1 MELQKCLETRKSI
14 RKYKDT
20 PVARETVEEL
30 IKAAILAPSW
40 KNTQT
45 SRYYVA
51 MGDAKKDFSEKCL
64 PTFNRNNTEDAPVL
78 IVTTV
83 VEGLSGY
90 TQQGDTHLKH
100 GFACFDNGL
109 QVANFCLKA
118 TELGL
123 GTLIM
128 GIYKEEVIREFFQI
142 PANEIIVTVPG
153 VGYPDQ
159 DPDARP
165 RKSVDEI
172 TTFVE

>member
-20 PVARETVEEL
+20 PVSKEL
-30 IKAAILAPSW
+30 LKEIIEAAILAPSW
-40 KNTQT
+40 KNTQV

-51 MGDAKKDFSEKCL
+51 MGEKKSEFSAKCL
-64 PTFNRNNTEDAPVL
+64 PTFNQNNTQDAPVL

-83 VEGLSGY
+83 VDGFSGY

-100 GFACFDNGL
+100 GFSCFDNGL
-109 QVANFCLKA
+109 QVANLCLKA

-128 GIYKEEVIREFFQI
+128 GIYKEAEIKEFFNI
-142 PANEIIVTVPG
+142 PDNETVVTVLG
-153 VGYPDQ
+153 VGYPDI
-159 DPDARP
+159 DPEAKP
-165 RKSVDEI
+165 RKTVDEI
-172 TTFVE
+172 TIFVE

>member
-20 PVARETVEEL
+20 PVAKETIQEL
-30 IKAAILAPSW
+30 VKAAQLAPSW
-40 KNTQT
+40 KNTQV

-51 MGDAKKDFSEKCL
+51 MGEAKKSFSEKCL
-64 PTFNRNNTEDAPVL
+64 PTFNKNNTEDAPVL
-78 IVTTV
+78 IATTV
-83 VEGLSGY
+83 VDGFSGY

-128 GIYKEEVIREFFQI
+128 GIYKEAQVREFFNI
-142 PANEIIVTVPG
+142 PENEHIVAILG

-159 DPDARP
+159 DPDAKP
-165 RKSVDEI
+165 RKELEEI
-172 TTFVE
+172 LTIVE

>member
-20 PVARETVEEL
+20 PVTKETIQEL
-30 IKAAILAPSW
+30 IKAAQLPPSR

-45 SRYYVA
+45 SRYYIA
-51 MGDAKKDFSEKCL
+51 MGDAKKDFAENCL
-64 PTFNRNNTEDAPVL
+64 PTFNRNNTEDAPIL

-83 VEGLSGY
+83 VEGLSGF
-90 TQQGDTHLKH
+90 TQKGDTHLKH

-109 QVANFCLKA
+109 QVANLCLKA

-128 GIYKEEVIREFFQI
+128 GIYNEEATREFFEI
-142 PANEIIVTVPG
+142 PANEIIVTVLG

-159 DPDARP
+159 DPDAKP

>member
-20 PVARETVEEL
+20 PVSKETIKEL
-30 IKAAILAPSW
+30 ISAAILAPSW
-40 KNTQT
+40 KNTQV

-51 MGDAKKDFSEKCL
+51 TGEAKKAFAEKCL
-64 PTFNRNNTEDAPVL
+64 PAFNQNNTADAPAL

-83 VEGLSGY
+83 VEGFSGY
-90 TQQGDTHLKH
+90 AQERDTHLKH

-128 GIYKEEVIREFFQI
+128 GIYNEAEIREFFDI
-142 PANEIIVTVPG
+142 PENEIIVTVLG
-153 VGYPDQ
+153 VGYPDI
-159 DPDARP
+159 DPDAKP
-165 RKSVDEI
+165 RKKVEEI
-172 TTFVE
+172 AKFYE

>member
-20 PVARETVEEL
+20 PVARETIQEL
-30 IKAAILAPSW
+30 VKAAQLAPSW
-40 KNTQT
+40 KNTQV
-45 SRYYVA
+45 SKYYVA
-51 MGDAKKDFSEKCL
+51 MGEAKKDFSEKCL

-78 IVTTV
+78 IATTV
-83 VEGLSGY
+83 VDGLSGY

-128 GIYKEEVIREFFQI
+128 GLYKEAQVREFFNI
-142 PANEIIVTVPG
+142 PENEHIVAILG

-159 DPDARP
+159 DPDAKP
-165 RKSVDEI
+165 RKELDEI
-172 TTFVE
+172 LTIVE

>member
-1 MELQKCLETRKSI
+1 MELQKCLESRKSI

-20 PVARETVEEL
+20 PVSKETIQEL
-30 IKAAILAPSW
+30 IKAAQLAPSW

-45 SRYYVA
+45 SRYYVT
-51 MGDAKKDFSEKCL
+51 MGDAKKDFAEKCL

-128 GIYKEEVIREFFQI
+128 GIYKEDVIREFFGI
-142 PANEIIVTVPG
+142 PANEIIVTVLG

-159 DPDARP
+159 DPDAKP
-165 RKSVDEI
+165 RKAVDEI
-172 TTFVE
+172 ATFIE

>member
-20 PVARETVEEL
+20 PVSKETIYEL
-30 IKAAILAPSW
+30 IKAAQLAPSW
-40 KNTQT
+40 KNTQV
-45 SRYYVA
+45 SKYYLA

-64 PTFNRNNTEDAPVL
+64 PSFNQTNVENAPAL

-83 VEGLSGY
+83 VDGLSGY
-90 TQQGDTHLKH
+90 TQKGDTHLKH

-128 GIYKEEVIREFFQI
+128 GIYKENVIREFFNI
-142 PANEIIVTVPG
+142 PENEIIVSVLG

-159 DPDARP
+159 DPEARP
-165 RKSVDEI
+165 RKAVEEI
-172 TTFVE
+172 ITIVE

>member
-20 PVARETVEEL
+20 PVAKETIQEL
-30 IKAAILAPSW
+30 IKAAQLAPSW

-45 SRYYVA
+45 SRYYIA
-51 MGDAKKDFSEKCL
+51 MGDAKKEFSEKCL
-64 PTFNRNNTEDAPVL
+64 PTFNRNNTEDAAAL

-83 VEGLSGY
+83 VEGLSGF

-128 GIYKEEVIREFFQI
+128 GIYKEEAIREFFQI
-142 PANEIIVTVPG
+142 PANEIIVAVLG
-153 VGYPDQ
+153 LGYPDQ
-159 DPDARP
+159 DPEAKP
-165 RKSVDEI
+165 RKSVDDI
-172 TTFVE
+172 TTFME

>member
-20 PVARETVEEL
+20 PVAKETIQEL
-30 IKAAILAPSW
+30 IKAAQLAPSW
-40 KNTQT
+40 KNTQV
-45 SRYYVA
+45 SKYYIA
-51 MGDAKKDFSEKCL
+51 MGEAKKDFSEKCL

-83 VEGLSGY
+83 EDGLSGY

-109 QVANFCLKA
+109 QVSNFCLKA

-128 GIYKEEVIREFFQI
+128 GIYKEAAIREFFNI
-142 PANEIIVTVPG
+142 SEKEIVVSVLG
-153 VGYPDQ
+153 LGYPDQ
-159 DPDARP
+159 DPEARP
-165 RKSVDEI
+165 RKALDDI
-172 TTFVE
+172 ATFVE

>member
-14 RKYKDT
+14 RKYKDI
-20 PVARETVEEL
+20 PVAKETIQEL
-30 IKAAILAPSW
+30 IKAAQLAPSW
-40 KNTQT
+40 KNTQP

-51 MGDAKKDFSEKCL
+51 MGEAKKDFSEKCL

-83 VEGLSGY
+83 VDGLSGF
-90 TQQGDTHLKH
+90 TQKGDTHLKH

-128 GIYKEEVIREFFQI
+128 GIYKEDVIREYFQI
-142 PANEIIVTVPG
+142 PANEIIITVLG
-153 VGYPDQ
+153 VGYPDEV
-159 DPDARP
+159 PEARP
-165 RKSVDEI
+165 RKSVNEI
-172 TTFVE
+172 TVFTE

>member
-20 PVARETVEEL
+20 PIAKETIQEL
-30 IKAAILAPSW
+30 IKAAQLAPSW
-40 KNTQT
+40 KNTQV
-45 SRYYVA
+45 SKYYVA
-51 MGDAKKDFSEKCL
+51 MGAAKKDFSEKCL

-83 VEGLSGY
+83 EDGLSGY

-128 GIYKEEVIREFFQI
+128 GIYKEAAIREFFNI
-142 PANEIIVTVPG
+142 SENEIVVSVLG
-153 VGYPDQ
+153 LGYPDQ
-159 DPDARP
+159 DPEARP
-165 RKSVDEI
+165 RKALDDI
-172 TTFVE
+172 ATFVE

>member
-20 PVARETVEEL
+20 PVAKETIKEL
-30 IKAAILAPSW
+30 IEAAILAPSW
-40 KNTQT
+40 KNVQA
-45 SRYYVA
+45 SKYYVVT
-51 MGDAKKDFSEKCL
+51 GEKKSEFSEKCL
-64 PTFNRNNTEDAPVL
+64 PKFNQNNTADAPVL

-83 VEGLSGY
+83 VDGLSGF

-128 GIYKEEVIREFFQI
+128 GIYKEAEIRKFFNI
-142 PANEIIVTVPG
+142 PEDEIIVTVLG
-153 VGYPDQ
+153 LGYPDV
-159 DPDARP
+159 DPEAKP

>member
-20 PVARETVEEL
+20 PVSKETIQEL
-30 IKAAILAPSW
+30 IKAAQLAPSW
-40 KNTQT
+40 KNTQ
-45 SRYYVA
+45 SSKYYVA
-51 MGDAKKDFSEKCL
+51 MGEAKKEFSDKCL

-78 IVTTV
+78 IVTTAV
-83 VEGLSGY
+83 DGLSGY

-109 QVANFCLKA
+109 QVANLCLKA

-128 GIYKEEVIREFFQI
+128 GLYKEDVIREFFHI
-142 PANEIIVTVPG
+142 PENEIIISVLG

-159 DPDARP
+159 EPDAKP
-165 RKSVDEI
+165 RKA
-172 TTFVE
+172 VEDIVIFAE

>member
-51 MGDAKKDFSEKCL
+51 MGEAKNNFAEKCL
-64 PTFNRNNTEDAPVL
+64 PTFNRNNTQDAPVL
-78 IVTTV
+78 IVTTYV
-83 VEGLSGY
+83 DGLSGY

-109 QVANFCLKA
+109 QVANLCLKA

-128 GIYKEEVIREFFQI
+128 GIYKEAEIREFFEI
-142 PANEIIVTVPG
+142 PANETIVTVLG
-153 VGYPDQ
+153 VGYPDV
-159 DPDARP
+159 DPEAKP
-165 RKSVDEI
+165 RKTVEDI